1 MSDDQRPSS
10 RRPTSGRGLRVGVV
24 PGVTVT
30 KWTRI
35 WAERLPRIS
44 LEMVEVTETDAR
56 LALDEDR
63 VDMCF
68 VRLPIAEADLHLIGL
83 YQEVPVVIVSTEHP
97 LSLYD
102 EVSLADLFGENV
114 LDPTHTVDA
123 IDLVAGGA
131 GVLLAPHSIARS
143 HSRRDLVYRTVT
155 DAVPT
160 QIALA
165 WRVDHPNEL
174 IEDFIGIIRG
184 RTPNSSRSPRPTPAS
199 EAKTTPDAART
210 PRRRPTTTRRRGR

>member
-1 MSDDQRPSS
+1 M
-10 RRPTSGRGLRVGVV
+10 V

-30 KWTRI
+30 KWKRI
-35 WAERLPRIS
+35 WAERLSRVP
-44 LEMVEVTETDAR
+44 LEMVDLAETDQR

-68 VRLPIAEADLHLIGL
+68 VRLPIAQERLHVIPL
-83 YQEVPVVIVSTEHP
+83 YEELPVVIVNTEHP

-102 EVSLADLFGENV
+102 EVSLADLSEENL
-114 LDPTHTVDA
+114 LDPADTVDA
-123 IDLVAGGA
+123 IDLVASGA

-155 DAVPT
+155 DAPPT

-174 IEDFIGIIRG
+174 IEDFIGIVRG
-184 RTPNSSRSPRPTPAS
+184 RTPNSSRSARPPSAVTESSPAKGGDTGRKSSGPRAETP
-199 EAKTTPDAART
+199 K
-210 PRRRPTTTRRRGR
+210 RRRAVRKRPGR

>member
-1 MSDDQRPSS
+1 M
-10 RRPTSGRGLRVGVV
+10 
-24 PGVTVT
+24 TVT

-35 WAERLPRIS
+35 WAERLPRVP
-44 LEMVEVTETDAR
+44 LEMVDLAETDAR

-68 VRLPIAEADLHLIGL
+68 VRLPVPELNLHLIGL
-83 YQEVPVVIVSTEHP
+83 YEEVPVVIVSTEHP

-102 EVSLADLFGENV
+102 EVSLADLADENV
-114 LDPTHTVDA
+114 LDPADTEDA

-155 DAVPT
+155 DAAPT
-160 QIALA
+160 EIALA

-174 IEDFIGIIRG
+174 IEDFIGIVRG
-184 RTPNSSRSPRPTPAS
+184 RTANSSRSSRTDHAPEPKKPGPKKPEPRKATS
-199 EAKTTPDAART
+199 ARPLRPST
-210 PRRRPTTTRRRGR
+210 SRRPGPRRGR